1 MASEIAEVVGGQLV
15 GDDVAVNGA
24 TIDSRSVSTGQLFV
38 PIVAA
43 RDGHD
48 FISAALDAGAPD
60 RHRTDTGPTQHPH
73 RALWAATLRTR
84 VWTARGGNR

>member
-48 FISAALDAGAPD
+48 FISAALDAGAPAD
-60 RHRTDTGPTQHPH
+60 LTSAGAVDG
-73 RALWAATLRTR
+73 AAGAANI
-84 VWTARGGNR
+84 VDDTARARAGGRGA